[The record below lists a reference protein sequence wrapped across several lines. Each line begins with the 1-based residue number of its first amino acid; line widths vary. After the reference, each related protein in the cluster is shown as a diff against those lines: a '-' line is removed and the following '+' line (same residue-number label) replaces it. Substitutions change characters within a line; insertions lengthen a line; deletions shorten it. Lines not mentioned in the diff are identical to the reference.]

1 MDIEKNT
8 TYACRVVSINGEE
21 VDYLSELVVDEE
33 CITRI
38 TIKEVERKIYDK
50 VRSETFVNV
59 VVKYE
64 AIYITLVEC
73 QLVKRSY
80 RMGSDC
86 NESKINL
93 EYMSSLLLLDYLWI
107 PSQEIR
113 FSGINCEITE
123 TTELLGVYPYQIDYD
138 ELTFPRVECDIKGD
152 VVSKMVG
159 HGFSYFVAPSI
170 THEHDGLRV
179 SMYGRIQYSSGKER
193 NISEIHELLHNIC
206 LFFEILSGEIITIGD
221 VSLSH
226 GEHSIKAVGLCNF
239 PKNKLNS
246 LQSSFDARS
255 YLRKGL
261 FKISDFEEDIGSAI
275 AVFYKIQDEC
285 MLACEAYKQIL
296 LDEEI
301 KISTYNKFLKVMQ
314 VVEGLQRAKIDES
327 GEVEFNN
334 KKNEIMEKL
343 NETDRAFVKKYTF
356 YNGQNFRK
364 CMNEFTLEGIQIIS
378 GLSKSKAKEASE
390 KIIGKIINDRDVY
403 THASKEV
410 KPILT
415 IDELQAVN
423 YCYKTFF
430 RVLVLSKMGLPE
442 KIIRRR
448 LLFDRK
454 FVAYFQRL
462 FELKIKKEDKYHD
475 TGEFDQMMR

>member
-8 TYACRVVSINGEE
+8 TYVCRVVRINDEE
-21 VDYLSELVVDEE
+21 VDYISSLVVNEE
-33 CITRI
+33 FITRI
-38 TIKEVERKIYDK
+38 AIKEVERQVLDRVKNETLVNIV
-50 VRSETFVNV
+50 VRYETQ
-59 VVKYE
+59 
-64 AIYITLVEC
+64 YITIVQC
-73 QLVKRSY
+73 QLVNRSY
-80 RMGSDC
+80 KMGSDYK
-86 NESKINL
+86 ESKVNL
-93 EYMSSLLLLDYLWI
+93 EYMSSLMLLDYLWN
-107 PSQEIR
+107 PPQELH

-123 TTELLGVYPYQIDYD
+123 TTELLGVYPYQINYD
-138 ELTFPRVECDIKGD
+138 ELTFPKVECDIKGE

-159 HGFSYFVAPSI
+159 HGFSYFVTPEI
-170 THEHDGLRV
+170 MQEDGKLHI
-179 SMYGRIQYSSGKER
+179 SMYGRIQYSGGKDR
-193 NISEIHELLHNIC
+193 NLSEIYELLDSIC

-221 VSLSH
+221 VYLSH
-226 GEHSIKAVGLCNF
+226 GEHSIKTVGLCNF

-246 LQSSFDARS
+246 LQSNFDTRS
-255 YLRKGL
+255 YLRKAL
-261 FKISDFEEDIGSAI
+261 FKISDFEEGIGSAI
-275 AVFYKIQDEC
+275 SVFYKMQDEC

-314 VVEGLQRAKIDES
+314 VVEGFQRTKIDES
-327 GEVEFNN
+327 EEVEFDN
-334 KKNEIMEKL
+334 KKNELMEKL
-343 NETDRAFVKKYTF
+343 DETDRAFVKKYTF

-364 CMNEFTLEGIQIIS
+364 CMNEFTLGSIQIIS
-378 GLSKSKAKEASE
+378 GLSKTKAKEASE

-430 RVLVLSKMGLPE
+430 RVLILSKMGLSE
-442 KIIRRR
+442 KIIRKR

-462 FELKIKKEDKYHD
+462 FEHTINKEDKYHD
-475 TGEFDQMMR
+475 TGEFDQKMW

>member
-33 CITRI
+33 CITKI
-38 TIKEVERKIYDK
+38 TIKEVERKDYDK
-50 VRSETFVNV
+50 VRNETFVNV

-64 AIYITLVEC
+64 AIYITAVEC
-73 QLVKRSY
+73 QLVNTSY
-80 RMGSDC
+80 RMGADC

-93 EYMSSLLLLDYLWI
+93 EYMSTLILLDYLWS
-107 PSQEIR
+107 PSQEMR

-123 TTELLGVYPYQIDYD
+123 ITELLGVYPYQIDYD
-138 ELTFPRVECDIKGD
+138 ELTLPGVECDIKGD

-179 SMYGRIQYSSGKER
+179 SMYGRIQYSGGKER
-193 NISEIHELLHNIC
+193 DISEIHELIHSIC
-206 LFFEILSGEIITIGD
+206 LFFEILSGEIITIED
-221 VSLSH
+221 VYLSH
-226 GEHSIKAVGLCNF
+226 GEDSIKTVGWCNF
-239 PKNKLNS
+239 PKYKLNL
-246 LQSSFDARS
+246 LQPNFDTR
-255 YLRKGL
+255 YFLRKGL
-261 FKISDFEEDIGSAI
+261 FKISDFEDGIGAAI
-275 AVFYKIQDEC
+275 AMFYKIQNEC

-301 KISTYNKFLKVMQ
+301 KVSTYNKFLKVMQ
-314 VVEGLQRAKIDES
+314 VVEGFQRAKIDES
-327 GEVEFNN
+327 EEVEFNN
-334 KKNEIMEKL
+334 KKNEIMQKL
-343 NETDRAFVKKYTF
+343 DEADRAFVKKYTF

-364 CMNEFTLEGIQIIS
+364 CMNEFTLGSIQIIS
-378 GLSKSKAKEASE
+378 GLSKTKSKEASE
-390 KIIGKIINDRDVY
+390 KVIEKIINDRDVY

-430 RVLVLSKMGLPE
+430 RVMVLSKMRMSE
-442 KIIRRR
+442 KIIRKR

-454 FVAYFQRL
+454 FVAYFQCL
-462 FELKIKKEDKYHD
+462 FELTIKKEDKYHD
-475 TGEFDQMMR
+475 TGEFDQKMW